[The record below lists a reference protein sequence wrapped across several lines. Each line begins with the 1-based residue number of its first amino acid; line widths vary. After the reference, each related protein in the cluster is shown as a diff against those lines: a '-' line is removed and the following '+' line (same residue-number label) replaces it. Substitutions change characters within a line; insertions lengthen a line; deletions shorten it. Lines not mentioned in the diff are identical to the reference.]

1 MKRLFTL
8 LPLILFALIAS
19 AADGDVKKTT
29 VDGIEWTYNVV
40 SETDKSCDLGG
51 YTSNDAGDA
60 VYYPAIDVNIT
71 GALSIPSTLDG
82 YTVGSIG
89 IECFRGCKITSV
101 TIPEGVTNI
110 GDYAFTDCS
119 NLEKVICNGQP
130 YDISEKAFEGL
141 TDQVTVYFPVDL
153 GEQFHSRTGWNKLS
167 KWFEQG
173 VEERKQ
179 TLTEQMYAI
188 ENELAH
194 LANALSEK
202 ATESEAPELYDEF
215 KDLQRRVHEI
225 RYRIEDA
232 RTMEVVSR
240 ELSPA
245 LEEIRA
251 RLEYLAVKIENYQ
264 PSEKI
269 SINEENFP
277 DENFRAVIAA
287 SDIDTNQDGILSEEE
302 IAGVT
307 FIKVES
313 HNISNLTGIEY
324 FTALS
329 SLWCGGNQLTSL
341 DVSKNTALKY
351 LFCSKNQ
358 LTSLD
363 VSKNTE
369 LMQLGCSSNH
379 LTSIDISKN
388 VALTSLECGSNQL
401 TSLDIS
407 KNTALT
413 HLHCSNSRL
422 TSLDLTKNT
431 ALTSLICEN
440 DQLTTLDVS
449 INTALKYLYC
459 SKNQLT
465 SLDVSNNTALIEL
478 GFAGNKLTS
487 IDVSKNIA
495 LEMLEC
501 SDNQLASLDVS
512 KNTALI
518 NLGCTNNQLTTL
530 DMSNNTALTY
540 VQCQYNQLT
549 TLDVSK
555 NSALTNLHC
564 ESNQIK
570 DDAMDALI
578 NSLPTVESGTFV
590 VVNKQSRA
598 NEGNICTKEQVA
610 TAKAKGWKVMAH
622 TDAGY
627 AEYAGSDTQ
636 EVDLTKVI
644 EATCKQV
651 IDGPDGA
658 IYRVT
663 GVCKEIKNTTYGNWY
678 LEDETGTIYIYGT
691 VDSNGQYP
699 RYTSWESFGIN
710 VGDTITVQGPKKT
723 YANTPELVD
732 VQVLRPLT
740 LLSGDRI
747 NINCEERVDTIRL
760 YCEGDSYEVEIPAD
774 ATWVTIKEQTTG
786 KEPIIVLH
794 IDENKGV
801 SRGTAIKIS
810 STINGQKYEKTVL
823 ITQHPFI
830 FKAKTVEG
838 VELTYRVVTET
849 PTKTCYVSG
858 AGEDLYAY
866 YPALDTLTT
875 GHVTIPAEVNG
886 YHVVAIDN
894 DAFMNCKNITGV
906 TMPDCMTTIYSEAFK
921 GCTSLAD
928 IQFSSS
934 LNSLGLEI
942 FEGTDWFANQPDGPV
957 YINDSLLYVYKGEV
971 PADTPIKVKEG
982 CTYIGYAAFTGQSNL
997 TSITLPETVKTIE
1010 GFAFSR
1016 TGIKEVVIPK
1026 SCTLMGGRSF
1036 YYCSELEKVT
1046 FLGQPEIR
1054 RSSFSHCDKLSTIIC
1069 QSETAWSPIYTD
1081 CFYLSR
1087 DDKDA
1092 SIYERATLYV
1102 PHGSKEAY
1110 QAVAPWSEFQNI
1122 VEMDLAPIDNGTNI
1136 NIGSEINSDTNLD
1149 GNVVNNVLYNISSDN
1164 GSYDATEGCLV
1175 INKSTSDDTMSA
1187 LEGKDI
1193 FGEDFQGQFTGVVFK
1208 VAEGSGTVKVQ
1219 AETTGTM
1226 LLKVKIGNNAPVT
1239 MELEGKLKVSF
1250 GYDVTEET
1258 NVYIYAGTP
1267 TSQAKGLRKAKGA
1280 SDNALKIYGIEVV
1293 RTGPSGIDVVSVD
1306 EMPQDVYSL
1315 SGQKVRS
1322 QAKYLKGL
1330 PAGVYIVGG
1339 KKVFVK

>member
-8 LPLILFALIAS
+8 LPLILFALTVS

-188 ENELAH
+188 ENELAY

-264 PSEKI
+264 PSKKI
-269 SINEENFP
+269 AINEETFP
-277 DENFRAVIAA
+277 DANFRNWVLATDYGKDSVL
-287 SDIDTNQDGILSEEE
+287 TEEE

-307 FIKVES
+307 FINVES
-313 HNISNLTGIEY
+313 QNISNLTGIEY

-351 LFCSKNQ
+351 FFCSKNQ

-407 KNTALT
+407 KNTVLT

-478 GFAGNKLTS
+478 GFAGNKLTL

-501 SDNQLASLDVS
+501 SDNQLTSLEVS

-518 NLGCTNNQLTTL
+518 NLGCMNNQLTTL

-549 TLDVSK
+549 TLDVAK
-555 NSALTNLHC
+555 NTALTNLHC

-610 TAKAKGWKVMAH
+610 TAKARGWKVMAH

-636 EVDLTKVI
+636 EVDPTKVI

-786 KEPIIVLH
+786 KDPIIVLH

-801 SRGTAIKIS
+801 SRGTAINIS
-810 STINGQKYEKTVL
+810 STIKGQKYEKTVL
-823 ITQHPFI
+823 VTQHPYY

-838 VELTYRVVTET
+838 VELSYRVVTET

-866 YPALDTLTT
+866 YAALDSLTT

-886 YHVVAIDN
+886 YTVTGIDFH
-894 DAFMNCKNITGV
+894 AFENCKNITGV
-906 TMPDCMTTIYSEAFK
+906 TMPETMTVIDSYAFK

-928 IQFSSS
+928 IHFSSS
-934 LNSLGLEI
+934 LNSLGAEI
-942 FEGTDWFANQPDGPV
+942 FEGSVWFANQPDGAV
-957 YINDSLLYVYKGEV
+957 YINDSLLYVYKGEM
-971 PADTPIKVKEG
+971 PADTHFEVKEG
-982 CTYIGYAAFTGQSNL
+982 CTYIGYSAFKGQSNL
-997 TSITLPETVKTIE
+997 TGITLPETVKTIE
-1010 GFAFSR
+1010 GFAFSQ
-1016 TGIKEVVIPK
+1016 TGLKEVTIPA
-1026 SCTLMGGRSF
+1026 SCKMVQQRSF
-1036 YYCSELEKVT
+1036 YRCSELESVII
-1046 FLGQPEIR
+1046 LGQPEMRNTI
-1054 RSSFSHCDKLSTIIC
+1054 FSLCPNLKSVKCYSDKP
-1069 QSETAWSPIYTD
+1069 WDNVYTS
-1081 CFYLSR
+1081 CFYYR
-1087 DDKDA
+1087 YEDKDDN
-1092 SIYERATLYV
+1092 SIYQRATLYV

-1122 VEMDLAPIDNGTNI
+1122 VEMDLAPIDNGANV
-1136 NIGSEINSDTNLD
+1136 NIGSEINTDTNLD

-1293 RTGPSGIDVVSVD
+1293 RTGPSGIEDVSVD
-1306 EMPQDVYSL
+1306 EGPQDVYSL
-1315 SGQKVRS
+1315 SGQKIRS
-1322 QAKYLKGL
+1322 QAKNLKGL